1 MIQTKIL
8 GDAVG
13 IQYQGVQDKSETNN
27 PSSISN
33 GLIVGRFK
41 RGFMGAPFRVNK
53 DNYSAYLGF
62 DAANPDFMAVQDA
75 FRTGINELWIVRV
88 GAPLGKQ

>member
-75 FRTGINELWIVRV
+75 FRTGINELWVVRV
-88 GAPLGKQ
+88 GTSLRKK